1 MVEHLSE
8 WTDRS
13 TSRGE
18 YRRIR
23 GLMSAKILII
33 EDDQDIAGL
42 LIKQTQELGYQAV
55 HRADGESG
63 LSCALNDEHV
73 LILLD
78 LNLPKRD
85 GLDVCRS
92 IRAQNRTVP
101 IIMLTARHEEI
112 DRVLGLEIG
121 ADDYIAKPFSAR
133 EVVARMRA
141 LLRRATVSDSDATPS
156 DENRPILAGQLR
168 IDPIK
173 RRIDKAGTQLE
184 LTALEFDLL
193 VYLARHPG
201 RPFTREQLVERIWQY
216 SASGYENTVT
226 TLINRLRNKIEQD
239 SASPRYVLT
248 VRGVGYRFAERSELE
263 DLS

>member
-1 MVEHLSE
+1 
-8 WTDRS
+8 
-13 TSRGE
+13 
-18 YRRIR
+18 
-23 GLMSAKILII
+23 MSAKILII
-33 EDDQDIAGL
+33 EDDPDIAGL
-42 LIKQTQELGYQAV
+42 LIKQTEELGYQPV

-63 LSCALNDEHV
+63 LNCALNDDHI

-92 IRAQNRTVP
+92 IRAQKRSVP

-112 DRVLGLEIG
+112 DKVLGLELG

-141 LLRRATVSDSDATPS
+141 LLRRSTINDPS
-156 DENRPILAGQLR
+156 DQDGVDANAPIVAGELR
-168 IDPIK
+168 IDPVK
-173 RRIDKAGTQLE
+173 RRIEKSGHAVE

-193 VYLARHPG
+193 VYLARNPG
-201 RPFTREQLVERIWQY
+201 RPFTRAQLVERIWEY

-226 TLINRLRNKIEQD
+226 TLINRLRNKIELD
-239 SASPRYVLT
+239 SGSPRYVLT
-248 VRGVGYRFAERSELE
+248 VRGVGYRFAERAELE

>member
-1 MVEHLSE
+1 MTE
-8 WTDRS
+8 
-13 TSRGE
+13 
-18 YRRIR
+18 
-23 GLMSAKILII
+23 KILII
-33 EDDQDIAGL
+33 EDDPDIAGL
-42 LIKQTQELGYQAV
+42 LIKQAEELGFQAV

-63 LSCALNDEHV
+63 LNSALQDEHA

-101 IIMLTARHEEI
+101 IIMLTARREEI
-112 DRVLGLEIG
+112 DKVLGLELG

-141 LLRRATVSDSDATPS
+141 LLRRAQFNDSKDVGSKAPEDEDAPL
-156 DENRPILAGQLR
+156 RYGQLS
-168 IDPIK
+168 IDPAK
-173 RRIDKAGTQLE
+173 RRVEKCGAIIE

-193 VYLARHPG
+193 HYLALHSG
-201 RPFTREQLVERIWQY
+201 RPFTREQLVERIWEY

-226 TLINRLRNKIEQD
+226 TLINRLRNKIEED
-239 SASPRYVLT
+239 SGEPRYVLT
-248 VRGVGYRFAERSELE
+248 VRGVGYRFAEHEELA